1 MRLHV
6 SVKSGVPIYV
16 QLVTQIRQLVA
27 SGRLPV
33 GTELPTIR
41 VLAEQLLVNP
51 NTVAR
56 AYRELEQ
63 AGIVT
68 ARRGLGTVVSDTG
81 STMGKRE
88 RTERLRD
95 RVDGL
100 LAEAGQLGFEF
111 EELMQ
116 LMRTRHNQRAAER
129 GEDHEQDE

>member
-6 SVKSGVPIYV
+6 STKNGVPIYV

-27 SGRLPV
+27 AGRLPV

-41 VLAEQLLVNP
+41 TLAEQLLVNP

-68 ARRGLGTVVSDTG
+68 ARRGLGTVVSEAG
-81 STMGKRE
+81 SPMAKRE
-88 RTERLRD
+88 RVEVLRD
-95 RVDGL
+95 KVDGL

-116 LMRTRHNQRAAER
+116 LMRTRHEQRAAER
-129 GEDHEQDE
+129 GEDHG

>member
-6 SVKSGVPIYV
+6 STKSGVPIYV

-41 VLAEQLLVNP
+41 TLAEQLLVNP

-63 AGIVT
+63 TGVVT

-81 STMGKRE
+81 STMGKKE
-88 RTERLRD
+88 RMDRLRD

-116 LMRTRHNQRAAER
+116 LMRTRHEQRAAER
-129 GEDHEQDE
+129 GDEHE

>member
-6 SVKSGVPIYV
+6 SVKNGVPIYV
-16 QLVTQIRQLVA
+16 QLVTQVRQLVA

-41 VLAEQLLVNP
+41 ALAEQLLVNP

-68 ARRGLGTVVSDTG
+68 ARRGLGTVISDSG
-81 STMGKRE
+81 SPMAKRE

-100 LAEAGQLGFEF
+100 LAEAGQLGFNF
-111 EELMQ
+111 EELME
-116 LMRTRHNQRAAER
+116 LMRTRHEQRAAER
-129 GEDHEQDE
+129 GESHE

>member
-6 SVKSGVPIYV
+6 SVKNGVPIYV

-41 VLAEQLLVNP
+41 ALAEQLLVNP

-68 ARRGLGTVVSDTG
+68 ARRGLGTVVSETG
-81 STMGKRE
+81 STMGKKE

-95 RVDGL
+95 KVDGL

-116 LMRTRHNQRAAER
+116 LMRTRHEQRAAER
-129 GEDHEQDE
+129 GAHHE

>member
-6 SVKSGVPIYV
+6 SAKSGVPIYV

-27 SGRLPV
+27 AGRLPV
-33 GTELPTIR
+33 GSELPTIR
-41 VLAEQLLVNP
+41 ALAEQLLVNP

-68 ARRGLGTVVSDTG
+68 ARRGLGTVVTESG
-81 STMGKRE
+81 SPMGKKE
-88 RTERLRD
+88 RVERLRD

-111 EELMQ
+111 DELME
-116 LMRTRHNQRAAER
+116 LMRTRHDRHAATR
-129 GEDHEQDE
+129 GENHE

>member
-6 SVKSGVPIYV
+6 SVKNGVPIYV
-16 QLVTQIRQLVA
+16 QLVTQIRQMVA

-33 GTELPTIR
+33 GAELPTIR
-41 VLAEQLLVNP
+41 TLAEQLLVNP

-63 AGIVT
+63 AGVVT
-68 ARRGLGTVVSDTG
+68 AKRGLGTVVTEAG
-81 STMGKRE
+81 STMGKKE
-88 RTERLRD
+88 RTDRLRD

-100 LAEAGQLGFEF
+100 LAEANQLGFEF

-116 LMRTRHNQRAAER
+116 LIRTRHELRAAER
-129 GEDHEQDE
+129 GESHE

>member
-6 SVKSGVPIYV
+6 STKNGVPIYV

-41 VLAEQLLVNP
+41 TLAEQLLVNP

-68 ARRGLGTVVSDTG
+68 ARRGLGTVVSEAG
-81 STMGKRE
+81 SPMAKRE
-88 RTERLRD
+88 RVEVLRD
-95 RVDGL
+95 KVDGL

-116 LMRTRHNQRAAER
+116 LMRTRHEQRAAER
-129 GEDHEQDE
+129 GEDHG

>member
-6 SVKSGVPIYV
+6 STKSGVPIYV

-41 VLAEQLLVNP
+41 TLAEQLLVNP

-68 ARRGLGTVVSDTG
+68 PKRGLGTVVSDSG
-81 STMGKRE
+81 SPMAKKE
-88 RTERLRD
+88 RAERLRD
-95 RVDGL
+95 KVDGL
-100 LAEAGQLGFEF
+100 LAEAGQLGFDF

-116 LMRTRHNQRAAER
+116 LMRTRHTQRAAER
-129 GEDHEQDE
+129 GDSHEPQ

>member
-6 SVKSGVPIYV
+6 SVKNGVPIYV

-41 VLAEQLLVNP
+41 TLAEQLLVNP

-63 AGIVT
+63 SGVVT
-68 ARRGLGTVVSDTG
+68 ARRGLGTVVSDAG
-81 STMGKRE
+81 STMGKKE

-95 RVDGL
+95 KVDGL

-116 LMRTRHNQRAAER
+116 LMRTRHEQRAAER
-129 GEDHEQDE
+129 GEGHE

>member
-6 SVKSGVPIYV
+6 SVKNGVPIYV

-41 VLAEQLLVNP
+41 TLAEQLLVNP

-68 ARRGLGTVVSDTG
+68 ARRGLGTVITDSG
-81 STMGKRE
+81 SPMAKRE

-95 RVDGL
+95 KVDGL

-116 LMRTRHNQRAAER
+116 LMRTRHEQRAAER
-129 GEDHEQDE
+129 GESHE

>member
-1 MRLHV
+1 
-6 SVKSGVPIYV
+6 
-16 QLVTQIRQLVA
+16 
-27 SGRLPV
+27 V

-41 VLAEQLLVNP
+41 TLAEQLLVNP

-68 ARRGLGTVVSDTG
+68 ARRGLGTVISDNG
-81 STMGKRE
+81 SPMAKTE
-88 RTERLRD
+88 RAERLRD
-95 RVDGL
+95 KVDGL

-116 LMRTRHNQRAAER
+116 LMRTRHDQRAAER
-129 GEDHEQDE
+129 GDNP

>member
-6 SVKSGVPIYV
+6 STKSGVPIYV
-16 QLVTQIRQLVA
+16 QLVEQIRQLVA

-41 VLAEQLLVNP
+41 TLAEQLLVNP

-68 ARRGLGTVVSDTG
+68 AKRGLGTVVSEAG
-81 STMGKRE
+81 SPMGKRE

-95 RVDGL
+95 RIDGL

-111 EELMQ
+111 EELME
-116 LMRTRHNQRAAER
+116 LMRTRQARRAADR
-129 GEDHEQDE
+129 GESNE